1 VAMLLGKKVGMTQVY
16 DDKERLLPVTVI
28 QAGPC
33 VVMQVKTLE
42 TDGYNAVQL
51 GFDDIKASRR
61 IKAAIG
67 HADKAKTTP
76 KKFVREMR
84 LTNDAKVEFNPGD
97 SLTVSVFA
105 DTKVVDVIG
114 TSKGKG
120 FAGPMKRYHFGG
132 MPASHGTERKHRA
145 PGSQA
150 GYGTDRGHGG
160 DIKKGKKMGGH
171 LGAQRVTVKTH
182 RLVSIDTENN
192 LLVVKGSVPGAA
204 GGYVM
209 VRTAQ
214 KG

>member
-1 VAMLLGKKVGMTQVY
+1 MLLGKKIGMTQIY
-16 DDKERLLPVTVI
+16 DEQERLLPVTVI

-33 VVMQVKTLE
+33 VVTQVKTIK
-42 TDGYNAVQL
+42 TDGYNAVQM
-51 GFDDIKASRR
+51 GFDDVKASRR
-61 IKAAIG
+61 KKPEIG

-76 KKFVREMR
+76 KRFVREMR
-84 LTNDAKVEFNPGD
+84 LPNDAKMEFNPGD
-97 SLTVSVFA
+97 SMTVSVFA
-105 DTKVVDVIG
+105 DTKRVDVIG

-132 MPASHGTERKHRA
+132 MPGSHGTERKHRS

-171 LGAQRVTVKTH
+171 MGAVRVTVKTH
-182 RLVSIDTENN
+182 RLVSIDQENH
-192 LLVVKGSVPGAA
+192 LLVIKGSVPGPA
-204 GGYVM
+204 GGYVV
-209 VRTAQ
+209 VRSAQ